1 MMTLAQ
7 PSGTM
12 ERGLPGRLAPLRNCG
27 EFLGLAC
34 LVFLLEEAM
43 HHSGFFNHVWQ
54 AIWWPTNGLAVAVL
68 VRSERRRWPL
78 LLGAV
83 LFASLIGEIHY
94 HASPAG
100 DLVNA
105 IANAVG
111 PLVAAFALP
120 RCRKLDDW
128 LQEPHLVTRF
138 VVSALIAAPLLSAAI
153 FAIYMRA
160 SNPGIDFW
168 NILQVRAD
176 SDMLGYAMFTPLV
189 LVVSSGKQQRR
200 PAAELLKGVL
210 LLALVGVTTLIVFG
224 QSSYSLDFILVSVIL
239 MVSLRLGFATAVLAV
254 NLLAFLA
261 TTATMHG
268 YGPLTLGG
276 GADTSHRILLLQ
288 AFLALA
294 MVTVFSVSV
303 VQIEREVFQTQL
315 ELAYKEMAKL
325 ASTDPLTGL
334 GNRRLFEDT
343 LRAEWTRAQRS
354 NLPIAVLML
363 DVDHFKSY
371 NDRYG
376 HPAGDICLCAIA
388 GAILGMGHRSSDLL
402 ARYGGEEFIF
412 LMPETPL
419 PEATRIA
426 EVMRTLIGG
435 LHDQPGTALHRG
447 VTVSIGCAAFAPA
460 PGLFP
465 DLLISAAD
473 EALYRA
479 KRNGRNRIEIAETPD
494 RPFAIPTVS

>member
-1 MMTLAQ
+1 MMTMAQ
-7 PSGTM
+7 LSGKLKRALPR
-12 ERGLPGRLAPLRNCG
+12 RGSLLGGGG
-27 EFLGLAC
+27 EFLALAC
-34 LVFLLEEAM
+34 VVLLLEEGM

-68 VRSERRRWPL
+68 VRSDRRRWPL

-94 HASPAG
+94 HASPVG
-100 DLVNA
+100 DLVNG

-111 PLVAAFALP
+111 PLIAAFALP

-200 PAAELLKGVL
+200 PAAELLRGVL

-239 MVSLRLGFATAVLAV
+239 MVSLRLGFGPAVLAV

-268 YGPLTLGG
+268 HGPLTLGG
-276 GADTSHRILLLQ
+276 GSDMPHRILLLQ
-288 AFLALA
+288 AFLALS
-294 MVTVFSVSV
+294 MITVFSVSV
-303 VQIEREVFQTQL
+303 VQIEREVFQTRL

-343 LRAEWTRAQRS
+343 LKTEWTRARRS
-354 NLPIAVLML
+354 NQSIAVLMI

-371 NDRYG
+371 NDRFG
-376 HPAGDICLCAIA
+376 HPAGDICLCAIVR
-388 GAILGMGHRSSDLL
+388 AILAMGHRSSDLL

-426 EVMRTLIGG
+426 ESMRTLIGG
-435 LHDQPGTALHRG
+435 LYDQPGSNLHRS

-473 EALYRA
+473 EALYHA
-479 KRNGRNRIEIAETPD
+479 KRNGRNRVEIAETPA
-494 RPFAIPTVS
+494 RPFSIPSIS